1 MEVCS
6 VDEVDKLFAEIDDI
20 EQDSPWE
27 TAVKVGIALVGLVVF
42 FKLLGGIMG
51 LLLLVAVG
59 AVIGQIAN
67 SVVPRKIPYG
77 FVGATLAGLLGAWL
91 GTRVFGALGPQ
102 IAGLHIL
109 PGILGASAI
118 AMLIH
123 GKMTM
128 DRAKALESYQA
139 AADKSDPYVMKIL
152 GDYRLV
158 ELLGKGANARVYK
171 AVPNRS
177 LEDSES
183 VAVKV
188 LDPESTGDEE
198 FMGRFKREISLC
210 SRLNNPS
217 IIKMLDHG
225 EQEGL
230 HYIAM
235 ELIPGG
241 QTLRSKIVEGG
252 APIVEV
258 AGWLTQLMLAL
269 DHAHQLDVVH
279 RDIKPDNILF
289 KGNRCKIS
297 DFGLSRGKGDASLTK
312 TGTALGTPSY
322 MSPEQI
328 EGGKV
333 TPACDQ
339 YALGVVAYE
348 LFTGEKPFT
357 GREPMRVLF
366 KHLHEPAPSP
376 RELRPDLPEA
386 LANIVLRM
394 LEKEEADRFPTMGDA
409 AKEMMAFM
417 KSYKPPKSSK
427 KKAEPAAA
435 V

>member
-1 MEVCS
+1 M
-6 VDEVDKLFAEIDDI
+6 DEVDKLFSDIDELDR
-20 EQDSPWE
+20 ESPWDM
-27 TAVKVGIALVGLVVF
+27 AVKIGIALVGLIIF
-42 FKLLGGIMG
+42 FKLLGTIMG
-51 LLLLVAVG
+51 LLLLLGVG
-59 AVIGQIAN
+59 AVIGHVAN
-67 SVVPRKIPYG
+67 QVVPRQIPYG
-77 FVGATLAGLLGAWL
+77 FVGATGAGLLGAWL
-91 GTRVFGALGPQ
+91 GTKVLGAWGPQ
-102 IAGLHIL
+102 IAGLRL
-109 PGILGASAI
+109 FPGILGASAL

-123 GKMTM
+123 AKMTM

-139 AADKSDPYVMKIL
+139 AADTSDPYSMKIL
-152 GDYRLV
+152 GKFRLV
-158 ELLGKGANARVYK
+158 ELLGKGATARVYR

-177 LEDSES
+177 LDDSES
-183 VAVKV
+183 VALKV
-188 LDPESTGDEE
+188 LNSDSTEDEE

-210 SRLNNPS
+210 SKLDNPS

-230 HYIAM
+230 NYIAM
-235 ELIPGG
+235 ELIPEG
-241 QTLRSKIVEGG
+241 QTLRSQIKEGG
-252 APIVEV
+252 APIVEA

-269 DHAHQLDVVH
+269 DHAHKLDVVH
-279 RDIKPDNILF
+279 RDIKPDNILM

-333 TPACDQ
+333 TPSCDQ

-366 KHLHEPAPSP
+366 KHLHEPAPCP
-376 RELRPDLPEA
+376 RDLRPDLPQQ
-386 LANIVLRM
+386 LSDIVLKM

-417 KSYKPPKSSK
+417 KSYKPK
-427 KKAEPAAA
+427 KKAS
-435 V
+435 